1 MEKNILPIKKAVLVF
16 FVFACGYFLSCLLR
30 AITATLSPVLTTE
43 FNLLAGDLGL
53 LAGGYFLGFA
63 SMQIPLGYLLD
74 KHGPKKIVSS
84 FLLIAIVGTASFAL
98 AQSFAGLLISR
109 ILIGVGVSACL
120 MGPLTGYRIWFADE
134 YQQRGN
140 SWMLMIAST
149 GFVFSTLPV
158 QILLTIFGWRWVFG
172 GITILIFIV
181 IILILLFIPSWK
193 NETDNNN
200 EKNFGSLSDIWK
212 NKFFRS
218 TIPLG
223 LFNYGGMIA
232 IQTLWAGPWMVRVA
246 GYNPLE
252 SATGLF
258 WINTT
263 MLIAFFV
270 WGYILPK
277 ITKFGLETMKLMK
290 FGLPISYLFLL
301 VIIISG
307 ENAGAIHF
315 TIYILTSI
323 VLTLTQPA
331 IALSFPASLA
341 GKSLTSFNLL
351 IFLGTFIMQWGIGL
365 VIDMCRFLGKGEI
378 QSFQISF
385 FIYLL
390 ICIFS
395 YLYFIFNNKNLK
407 NE

>member
-16 FVFACGYFLSCLLR
+16 SVFACGYFISALLR
-30 AITATLSPVLTTE
+30 AITATLSPILTSE
-43 FNLLAGDLGL
+43 FILTAGDLGL

-74 KHGPKKIVSS
+74 RHGPKKVVSS
-84 FLLIAIVGTASFAL
+84 FLLIAIIGTTAFAL
-98 AQSFAGLLISR
+98 SQNFAGLLISR

-120 MGPLTGYRIWFADE
+120 MAPLTGYRIWFADE
-134 YQQRGN
+134 YQQRAN
-140 SWMLMIAST
+140 AWMLTVLSL
-149 GFVFSTLPV
+149 GFVFSTLPIQV
-158 QILLTIFGWRWVFG
+158 LLPMIGWRWIFG
-172 GITILIFIV
+172 SVTILIFIV
-181 IILILLFIPSWK
+181 IILTMFFIPSWN
-193 NETDNNN
+193 NEVNSNN
-200 EKNFGSLSDIWK
+200 EKNAGSLSDVWK

-223 LFNYGGMIA
+223 LFNYGGMVA
-232 IQTLWAGPWMVRVA
+232 IQTLWAGPWMIRVA
-246 GYNPLE
+246 GYSPLE

-263 MLIAFFV
+263 MLVAFFIF
-270 WGYILPK
+270 GYILPK
-277 ITKFGLETMKLMK
+277 ITKLGLETMRLMK
-290 FGLPISYLFLL
+290 FGLPVSYLSLL
-301 VIIISG
+301 FIIISG
-307 ENAGAIHF
+307 ENAGTIHF

-331 IALSFPASLA
+331 VALSFPTSLA

-351 IFLGTFIMQWGIGL
+351 IFVGTFLMQWGIGL
-365 VIDMCRFLGKGEI
+365 VIDLCQFLGREET

-385 FIYLL
+385 FVYLL

-395 YLYFIFNNKNLK
+395 YLYFILNNKNLN